1 LPHDPLT
8 ALDQAA
14 QPTAAAIR
22 LLRQELYGNAIAV
35 KSTLGGGKHGHLGM
49 LMPQAEYTAISHGNT
64 EYINPQEPAVPRYSK
79 NAERREQEKQEY
91 RKQQETY
98 TNEATAQDQ
107 LADALRVLILQAV
120 PEVYIADLKCVTTAF
135 GNVSPR
141 ALLDHLIDMYG
152 TIKPD
157 DLLENLKKLST
168 PWDPDTPIET
178 VFNNGNICRQFAEE
192 GKEPITD
199 SMYMLTLLGVFR
211 NSGVLTQA
219 IREWEFKAP
228 GDKTSRAFKV
238 HFKQADEY
246 RRRYDQQ
253 LKESIAANTTG
264 RAPPTDSQ
272 PTNPSPAALSATDL
286 QTKVSK
292 HVAHPSLAG
301 YGYCWSH
308 GICNHWSG
316 DCQRP
321 EPGHKKEAT
330 LKKQMG
336 GSTKVF
342 NVVTFRKEQREAK
355 KRKRAEAAAAAE
367 TTADPN
373 ST

>member
-8 ALDQAA
+8 ALDPAT
-14 QPTAAAIR
+14 QPTAATIR

-49 LMPQAEYTAISHGNT
+49 LMPQAEYTAISHGHT

-91 RKQQETY
+91 RKQQEAY
-98 TNEATAQDQ
+98 TKEATAQDQ

-141 ALLDHLIDMYG
+141 ELLDHLMDTYG

-178 VFNNGNICRQFAEE
+178 VFNNGNICRQFADE

-219 IREWEFKAP
+219 IRDWDFKPP
-228 GDKTSRAFKV
+228 GDKTTKAFKI
-238 HFKQADEY
+238 HFKQADDY
-246 RRRYDQQ
+246 RRRCDLQ
-253 LKESIAANTTG
+253 LKESIAASAAGPHPTTDV
-264 RAPPTDSQ
+264 PQHS
-272 PTNPSPAALSATDL
+272 PSTAALANSELQAKVTKQATH
-286 QTKVSK
+286 Q
-292 HVAHPSLAG
+292 SLAG

-308 GICNHWSG
+308 GVCNHWSG

-330 LKKQMG
+330 LRKRMG
-336 GSTKVF
+336 GSSKVF
-342 NVVTFRKEQREAK
+342 SPANFRKEQQEAK
-355 KRKRAEAAAAAE
+355 KRKRAEAATATE
-367 TTADPN
+367 TTGAPTDN
-373 ST
+373 